1 MFDDGIIRK
10 ANQELS
16 LLLKHVEDNSEKRN
30 DTETQFITMLQD
42 LVHRAK
48 GDLDELKESRIEKYE
63 EIIDLIEKTCDRMV
77 EVSRI

>member
-1 MFDDGIIRK
+1 
-10 ANQELS
+10 
-16 LLLKHVEDNSEKRN
+16 
-30 DTETQFITMLQD
+30 MLQD